1 MASRHIVLMASRKHK
16 WTLIILVV
24 ALLAPLFADGA
35 AMTAKSIRKALAK
48 VGKKALKAVKSSG
61 SKSSAEF
68 CWKNSYG
75 RGVGKIPESC
85 KPGQDRIG
93 LLCYDKC
100 PPNFARFGF
109 DCHQVCSR
117 GFEDQG
123 LFCRKKEYGRGGG
136 YPWKFGDRA
145 FRLDGARERCERDH
159 GRGRCEQNGAMM
171 YPKCKEGY
179 YPFGCCMCR
188 PNRFDCKALGYQGQ
202 LDLSCSKHVRVSK
215 PHVGVCPAGQEN
227 QAGLC
232 YKTCTGGFKGVG
244 PVCWG
249 QPPSG
254 WVNCGM
260 GAAVDSFTCAEI
272 LADQILSVG
281 QLALNV
287 VSGGASS
294 GLKSGWKLIKS
305 KGLIKKL
312 RKKVDGK
319 LGFDFLDKLEAS
331 KDPAD
336 MVRLAASITA
346 MLDPTGASDV
356 VQAYAYS
363 TCDKVTQ

>member
-1 MASRHIVLMASRKHK
+1 MASRKHK

-85 KPGQDRIG
+85 KPGQ
-93 LLCYDKC
+93 
-100 PPNFARFGF
+100 
-109 DCHQVCSR
+109 
-117 GFEDQG
+117 
-123 LFCRKKEYGRGGG
+123 
-136 YPWKFGDRA
+136 
-145 FRLDGARERCERDH
+145 
-159 GRGRCEQNGAMM
+159 
-171 YPKCKEGY
+171 
-179 YPFGCCMCR
+179 
-188 PNRFDCKALGYQGQ
+188 
-202 LDLSCSKHVRVSK
+202 
-215 PHVGVCPAGQEN
+215 EN

-294 GLKSGWKLIKS
+294 GLKSGWKSIKS